1 MTDRVVTPDRLP
13 TETTYEQG
21 IRPSFFSE
29 FVGQD
34 DVKNNLSVFVQ
45 AAKARGEALDHCL
58 LYGYPGLGKTTLAS
72 ILANELGVGFKS
84 SSGPVIERPGDLA
97 AILTNL
103 EPYDIFFIDEIHRLN
118 HVVEEILYPA
128 MEDFQLDIIIGQ
140 GPGARTVKLDLA
152 PFTLVGATTRAGLLS
167 PPLRDRFGVLLRVE
181 FYGTE
186 ELTKIVT
193 RAASVL
199 DLAIDSDGAWEIA
212 RRSRGTPRVANRL
225 LRRVRDFAEVE
236 ADGVI
241 TQSVADESLKK
252 LSVDGLGL
260 DNLDRIILNTIIQKF
275 SGGPV
280 GLDTLAT
287 SVGEERDTVE
297 DVYEPYL
304 IQQGFLQ
311 RTPRGRTA
319 TRRAYDHLGL
329 SPPSDGQTG
338 LF

>member
-1 MTDRVVTPDRLP
+1 
-13 TETTYEQG
+13 
-21 IRPSFFSE
+21 
-29 FVGQD
+29 
-34 DVKNNLSVFVQ
+34 
-45 AAKARGEALDHCL
+45 
-58 LYGYPGLGKTTLAS
+58 
-72 ILANELGVGFKS
+72 
-84 SSGPVIERPGDLA
+84 
-97 AILTNL
+97 
-103 EPYDIFFIDEIHRLN
+103 
-118 HVVEEILYPA
+118 
-128 MEDFQLDIIIGQ
+128 
-140 GPGARTVKLDLA
+140 
-152 PFTLVGATTRAGLLS
+152 
-167 PPLRDRFGVLLRVE
+167 
-181 FYGTE
+181 
-186 ELTKIVT
+186 
-193 RAASVL
+193 
-199 DLAIDSDGAWEIA
+199 
-212 RRSRGTPRVANRL
+212 VANRL

>member
-1 MTDRVVTPDRLP
+1 
-13 TETTYEQG
+13 
-21 IRPSFFSE
+21 
-29 FVGQD
+29 
-34 DVKNNLSVFVQ
+34 
-45 AAKARGEALDHCL
+45 
-58 LYGYPGLGKTTLAS
+58 
-72 ILANELGVGFKS
+72 
-84 SSGPVIERPGDLA
+84 
-97 AILTNL
+97 
-103 EPYDIFFIDEIHRLN
+103 
-118 HVVEEILYPA
+118 VVEEILYPA

-329 SPPSDGQTG
+329 SPPSDRQTD